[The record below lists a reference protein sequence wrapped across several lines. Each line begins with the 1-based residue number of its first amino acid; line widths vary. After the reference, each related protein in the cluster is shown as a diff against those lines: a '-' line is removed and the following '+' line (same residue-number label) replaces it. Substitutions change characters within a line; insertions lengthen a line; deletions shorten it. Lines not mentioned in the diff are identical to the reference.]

1 MVSAKATGE
10 NKGKLVRPRTQPA
23 FSAQVV
29 GKWIL
34 IIRGQR
40 VMLDSDLARLYG
52 VSTKRLNEQV
62 KRNRNRFPAD
72 FMFRL
77 TAEEKMEVVANCDHL
92 RRIKFSAVLPYAF
105 TEHGAVMLASVLN
118 SYVAVQASVQ
128 VVRAFVRLRKILAAS
143 ADRRAAPQVEH
154 DAAREFAMQLRVARH
169 HLGGGATANVIGRLC
184 GRMARI
190 DAIKIAAGRQN
201 VGASARRRAR
211 RAGLDEAARKRGD
224 EGTPGGT
231 PHRIVVGATQH
242 PRHDPRRERE
252 AERSQEAV
260 GIPASPDNSRE
271 QSDGGRWGG
280 SQPSGGQHQRDGA
293 HQKRSLPCRLER
305 KSGGSQAARRLQ
317 VEDQHGL

>member
-105 TEHGAVMLASVLN
+105 TEHGAVMQASVLN

-143 ADRRAAPQVEH
+143 TELAEKLDALEQKYDVQFKAVFDAVRQLMEPAPIPPSRRIGFLRQ
-154 DAAREFAMQLRVARH
+154 RE
-169 HLGGGATANVIGRLC
+169 G
-184 GRMARI
+184 
-190 DAIKIAAGRQN
+190 
-201 VGASARRRAR
+201 
-211 RAGLDEAARKRGD
+211 
-224 EGTPGGT
+224 EG
-231 PHRIVVGATQH
+231 
-242 PRHDPRRERE
+242 
-252 AERSQEAV
+252 S
-260 GIPASPDNSRE
+260 
-271 QSDGGRWGG
+271 
-280 SQPSGGQHQRDGA
+280 
-293 HQKRSLPCRLER
+293 
-305 KSGGSQAARRLQ
+305 
-317 VEDQHGL
+317 